1 MAVESLTGEL
11 EWIASQ
17 QPVMFCFAYGR
28 KARQYTGTVPLFQ
41 FQFTFSVADQ
51 LVRLFL
57 PSLFTFLVTR
67 FTALRNFV
75 FILYAL
81 ALYMAWLKLTL
92 LSYWL
97 YVRICRNLV

>member
-41 FQFTFSVADQ
+41 RKHCKHWCTATKILFNSFKFSLDEESSDLFWALRDNFCRQFAY
-51 LVRLFL
+51 LFL
-57 PSLFTFLVTR
+57 GV
-67 FTALRNFV
+67 
-75 FILYAL
+75 
-81 ALYMAWLKLTL
+81 
-92 LSYWL
+92 
-97 YVRICRNLV
+97 